1 MVSPI
6 RYPRT
11 NRGFFRLSLQ
21 LYRLAV
27 LVVIAW
33 IIRAHAVRL
42 RVEGHAPISV
52 EEVRAVFPQAAG
64 VHDDDGPRGGAF
76 VRDASGTQLGYVVR
90 TSPHTD
96 AILGYR
102 GWTDTLIAFDN
113 ELHVAGVRIRS
124 SQDTREHVGDVR
136 DDRHFL
142 KTWNGKPWE
151 EVARVTPEA
160 AGIEGV
166 SGASMTS
173 MAVAEAIQR
182 RLQMADVALAIQP
195 PPLRIRGHDVGLAV
209 VIAAAFALAFT
220 RKRQWLRRG
229 FQVLVIGYVGFVTG
243 DLLAQSLIAGWAANG
258 VPWRSA
264 PGLVLLLAAALAVPW
279 ATRKPLY
286 CQQLCP
292 HGAAQELL
300 GRLAPKRWRVALPK
314 DFARGL
320 RWLPALLLALVVAI
334 TILALPL
341 DLASLEPF
349 DAYLIRSA
357 GWATIALAFAG
368 LIASLFV
375 PMAYCHY
382 GCPTGALLEFLRA
395 RGPTDR
401 FGRRDIAAAL
411 LTALAAVLS
420 WKYQALH
427 GWMTAGN

>member
-1 MVSPI
+1 MK
-6 RYPRT
+6 T
-11 NRGFFRLSLQ
+11 AALQ

-27 LVVIAW
+27 LVVIVW
-33 IIRAHAVRL
+33 IVRAHAVRL
-42 RVEGHAPISV
+42 RVEGHAPITV
-52 EEVRAVFPQAAG
+52 GEVRAALPQAESI
-64 VHDDDGPRGGAF
+64 HDDAGPRGGAS
-76 VRDASGTQLGYVVR
+76 VRDASGTQVGYVVR

-96 AILGYR
+96 GIIGYR
-102 GWTDTLIAFDN
+102 GWTDTLIAFDQ
-113 ELHVAGVRIRS
+113 ELRVAGVRIRS

-160 AGIEGV
+160 TGIEGV

-173 MAVAEAIQR
+173 LAVAEAIQR
-182 RLQMADVALAIQP
+182 RLQMADVALAIHP
-195 PPLRIRGHDVGLAV
+195 PPFRIRARDVVLAA
-209 VIAAAFALAFT
+209 VIAAALVLAFT

-229 FQVLVIGYVGFVTG
+229 FQVFVIGYVGFFTG

-279 ATRKPLY
+279 VTRKPLY

-300 GRLAPKRWRVALPK
+300 GRMAPKRWRVALPK

-320 RWLPALLLALVVAI
+320 RWLPTLLLALVVMV
-334 TILALPL
+334 TILVLPI

-349 DAYLIRSA
+349 DAYIIRSA
-357 GWATIALAFAG
+357 GWATMVVAVAG

-395 RGPTDR
+395 RGTTDR
-401 FGRRDIAAAL
+401 FGRRDLAAAVL
-411 LTALAAVLS
+411 VAFAAVLS
-420 WKYQALH
+420 WKYRALH
-427 GWMTAGN
+427 AWVIAQV

>member
-1 MVSPI
+1 MK
-6 RYPRT
+6 RAA
-11 NRGFFRLSLQ
+11 LQ
-21 LYRLAV
+21 IYRLAV
-27 LVVIAW
+27 LVAIAW
-33 IIRAHAVRL
+33 IIRSHAVRL

-52 EEVRAVFPQAAG
+52 GEVRAVFPQAAG
-64 VHDDDGPRGGAF
+64 IEDDAGPRGGVF
-76 VRDASGTQLGYVVR
+76 VRDANGTQVGYVVR

-96 AILGYR
+96 AIIGYQ
-102 GWTDTLIAFDN
+102 GWTDTLIAFDTA
-113 ELHVAGVRIRS
+113 LHVAGVRIRS
-124 SQDTREHVGDVR
+124 SQDTRGHVGDVR

-151 EVARVTPEA
+151 EVARVTPEE

-195 PPLRIRGHDVGLAV
+195 PPLRIRAHDLGLAA
-209 VIAAAFALAFT
+209 VIGAGLLLAFM
-220 RKRQWLRRG
+220 KKHGRQRQRRA
-229 FQVLVIGYVGFVTG
+229 FQVFVIVYVGFITG

-279 ATRKPLY
+279 AARKPLY

-300 GRLAPKRWRVALPK
+300 GRIAPRRWRVALPK

-320 RWLPALLLALVVAI
+320 RWLPALLLALVLTV
-334 TILALPL
+334 TMLVLPI
-341 DLASLEPF
+341 DLASVEPF
-349 DAYLIRSA
+349 DAYIIRSA
-357 GWATIALAFAG
+357 GWATIALAVAG

-382 GCPTGALLEFLRA
+382 GCPTGALLEFI
-395 RGPTDR
+395 RGRGTTDH
-401 FGRRDIAAAL
+401 FGRRDVAAAL
-411 LTALAAVLS
+411 LVGLAAVLS

-427 GWMTAGN
+427 AWMVAGG

>member
-1 MVSPI
+1 M
-6 RYPRT
+6 
-11 NRGFFRLSLQ
+11 NHEFFRLPPSACRFFLQ

-33 IIRAHAVRL
+33 IIRGHAVRL

-52 EEVRAVFPQAAG
+52 AEVREIFPLAAG
-64 VHDDDGPRGGAF
+64 VQDDDGPRGGAF
-76 VRDASGTQLGYVVR
+76 VRDANGTQLGYVVR

-102 GWTDTLIAFDN
+102 GWTDTLIAFDPA
-113 ELHVAGVRIRS
+113 LRVAGVRIRS

-136 DDRHFL
+136 GDRHFL
-142 KTWNGKPWE
+142 KTWNGQPWE
-151 EVARVTPEA
+151 DVARVTPEQ

-182 RLQMADVALAIQP
+182 RLQMADVALAVVP
-195 PPLRIRGHDVGLAV
+195 PPLRIRAHDIGLAA
-209 VIAAAFALAFT
+209 VIAAALVLAFT

-279 ATRKPLY
+279 ATRQPLY

-300 GRLAPKRWRVALPK
+300 ARLAPKRWRVALPK

-320 RWLPALLLALVVAI
+320 RWLPALLLALVIAI
-334 TILALPL
+334 TILVLPI
-341 DLASLEPF
+341 DLASVEPF
-349 DAYLIRSA
+349 DAYLIRTA
-357 GWATIALAFAG
+357 GWATLALAAAG

-401 FGRRDIAAAL
+401 FSRRDVAAAL
-411 LTALAAVLS
+411 LTAFAAVLS

-427 GWMTAGN
+427 AWMVGGV

>member
-1 MVSPI
+1 M
-6 RYPRT
+6 
-11 NRGFFRLSLQ
+11 NHKFFRLPPSALRLFLQ

-27 LVVIAW
+27 LVVIAG
-33 IIRAHAVRL
+33 IIRGHAVRL

-52 EEVRAVFPQAAG
+52 AEVREIFPLAAG
-64 VHDDDGPRGGAF
+64 MQDDDGPRGGAF
-76 VRDASGTQLGYVVR
+76 VRDANGTQLGYVVR

-102 GWTDTLIAFDN
+102 GWTDTLIAFDPA
-113 ELHVAGVRIRS
+113 LRVAGVRIRS

-136 DDRHFL
+136 GDRHFL
-142 KTWNGKPWE
+142 KTWNGQPWE
-151 EVARVTPEA
+151 DVARVTPEQ

-182 RLQMADVALAIQP
+182 RLQMADVALAVVP
-195 PPLRIRGHDVGLAV
+195 PPLRIRAHDIGLAA
-209 VIAAAFALAFT
+209 VIAAALVLAFT

-243 DLLAQSLIAGWAANG
+243 DLLAQSLLAGWAANG

-279 ATRKPLY
+279 ATRQPLY

-300 GRLAPKRWRVALPK
+300 ARIAPKRWRVALPK

-320 RWLPALLLALVVAI
+320 RWLPALLLALVIAI
-334 TILALPL
+334 TILVLPI
-341 DLASLEPF
+341 DLASVEPF
-349 DAYLIRSA
+349 DAYLIKTA
-357 GWATIALAFAG
+357 GWATIALAVAG

-382 GCPTGALLEFLRA
+382 GCPTGALLEFLRT

-401 FGRRDIAAAL
+401 FSRRDVAAAL
-411 LTALAAVLS
+411 LTAFAALLS

-427 GWMTAGN
+427 AWMVGGV

>member
-1 MVSPI
+1 MK
-6 RYPRT
+6 T
-11 NRGFFRLSLQ
+11 TALQ

-33 IIRAHAVRL
+33 IIRGHAVRL
-42 RVEGHAPISV
+42 RVEGHAPITV
-52 EEVRAVFPQAAG
+52 EEVRAIFPAAAS
-64 VHDDDGPRGGAF
+64 VDDDDGPRGGAF
-76 VRDASGTQLGYVVR
+76 VRDGSGTQIGYVVR
-90 TSPHTD
+90 TAPHTD
-96 AILGYR
+96 AIVGYR
-102 GWTDTLIAFDN
+102 GWTDTLIAFDHA
-113 ELHVAGVRIRS
+113 LHVAGVRIRS
-124 SQDTREHVGDVR
+124 SQDTREHVEDVR

-151 EVARVTPEA
+151 EVARVTPEE

-173 MAVAEAIQR
+173 LAVAEAIQR
-182 RLQMADVALAIQP
+182 RLQMADALLAIQP
-195 PPLRIRGHDVGLAV
+195 SPVRIRARDLGLAA
-209 VIAAAFALAFT
+209 VIAAALVLAFT
-220 RKRQWLRRG
+220 KKRQRLRRG
-229 FQVLVIGYVGFVTG
+229 FQVLVIVYVGFVTG

-300 GRLAPKRWRVALPK
+300 GRIAPKRWRVALPK

-320 RWLPALLLALVVAI
+320 RWLPALLLALVVAV
-334 TILALPL
+334 TILALPIE
-341 DLASLEPF
+341 LANLEPF
-349 DAYLIRSA
+349 DAYLIRAA
-357 GWATIALAFAG
+357 GGATITLAVVG

-375 PMAYCHY
+375 PLAYCKY
-382 GCPTGALLEFLRA
+382 GCPTGALLEFI
-395 RGPTDR
+395 RGRGTTDR

-411 LTALAAVLS
+411 LVALAAVLS

-427 GWMTAGN
+427 AWLIAGS

>member
-1 MVSPI
+1 M
-6 RYPRT
+6 
-11 NRGFFRLSLQ
+11 NHEFFRLPPSARRLFLQ

-27 LVVIAW
+27 LVVIAG
-33 IIRAHAVRL
+33 IIRGHAVRL

-52 EEVRAVFPQAAG
+52 AEVREIFPQAAG
-64 VHDDDGPRGGAF
+64 VQDDDGPRGGAF
-76 VRDASGTQLGYVVR
+76 VRDGHGTQLGYVVR

-102 GWTDTLIAFDN
+102 GWTDTLIAFDPA
-113 ELHVAGVRIRS
+113 LHVAGVRIRS

-136 DDRHFL
+136 EDRHFL
-142 KTWNGKPWE
+142 KTWNGQPWE
-151 EVARVTPEA
+151 EVARVTPEQ

-182 RLQMADVALAIQP
+182 RLQMADVALAVVP
-195 PPLRIRGHDVGLAV
+195 PPLRIRAHDLGLAA
-209 VIAAAFALAFT
+209 VIAAALVLAFT

-279 ATRKPLY
+279 ATRQPLY

-300 GRLAPKRWRVALPK
+300 ARLAPRRWRVALPK

-320 RWLPALLLALVVAI
+320 RWMPALLLALVIAI
-334 TILALPL
+334 TILVLPI
-341 DLASLEPF
+341 DLASVEPF
-349 DAYLIRSA
+349 DAYLLRTA
-357 GWATIALAFAG
+357 GWATLALAVAG

-395 RGPTDR
+395 RGPTDH
-401 FGRRDIAAAL
+401 FSRRDVAAAL
-411 LTALAAVLS
+411 LTAFAALLS

-427 GWMTAGN
+427 AWIIAGS